1 MITRIEKDYQ
11 YSKLANEVI
20 EYIEGCADKNIVPLK
35 HDVNIFRTRKLQID
49 KRRLR

>member
-1 MITRIEKDYQ
+1 MITRQEKDYQ

-20 EYIEGCADKNIVPLK
+20 EYMEACADRHIAPMK

-49 KRRLR
+49 KRRLK